1 MTALVTGGN
10 GHLGSTIVRMLS
22 DSGARVRAS
31 VLSLAAEPG
40 VAEIAAL
47 PGVEVAEANVLHP
60 AALEA
65 AMADVGTVFHTAAI
79 YAYVLKP
86 GDAERLIR
94 TSVEGAANAVRA
106 AAKQRVRKLVMTSSV
121 VTLPPKRKGE
131 PPATEEEWAS
141 DLAVP
146 YFRAKVEAERAA
158 HALARDL
165 NLDLVTILPGSIGGP
180 GFFRNT
186 PTIDIIEGIAKGSMR
201 LAAPDQN
208 LPWVDV
214 RDAARAHI
222 LAARHPSSGRYIA
235 ANDTF
240 PSFMELTRLLNAID
254 PAIPVAPR
262 LAPEAM
268 IPLARFLDWLGNKTT
283 GAPRVVA
290 PELLRTMKGKV
301 WAVSSAR
308 IARELGWRPEVSIEQ
323 SLADTL
329 RQIAAN
335 REAPNR
341 PAR

>member
-22 DSGARVRAS
+22 ASGRPVRAS
-31 VLSLAAEPG
+31 VLSRTAEPG

-47 PGVEVAEANVLHP
+47 PGVEVVEANVLDSMS
-60 AALEA
+60 LERA
-65 AMADVGTVFHTAAI
+65 FDGVETVFHTAAI

-106 AAKQRVRKLVMTSSV
+106 AAKQGARKVVMTSSV
-121 VTLPPKRKGE
+121 VTLPPKRRGE
-131 PPATEEEWAS
+131 VPATEDEWAS
-141 DLAVP
+141 DLTVP

-158 HALARDL
+158 HALARDMK
-165 NLDLVTILPGSIGGP
+165 LDLVTILPGSIGGP

-186 PTIDIIEGIAKGSMR
+186 PTIDIIEGISKGSMKM
-201 LAAPDQN
+201 AAPDQN
-208 LPWVDV
+208 LPYVDV

-222 LAARHPSSGRYIA
+222 LAAQKPSRGRYIA
-235 ANDTF
+235 ANDVF
-240 PSFMELTRLLNAID
+240 PTFMELTRLLHGID
-254 PAIPVAPR
+254 PSIPVAPR

-268 IPLARFLDWLGNKTT
+268 IPLARFFDWLGNRTMGT
-283 GAPRVVA
+283 PRVVA

-301 WAVSSAR
+301 WAASSAR
-308 IARELGWRPEVSIEQ
+308 SAHDLGWRPEVSIEQ

-335 REAPNR
+335 RR
-341 PAR
+341 AR

>member
-22 DSGARVRAS
+22 ASGRPVRAS
-31 VLSLAAEPG
+31 VLSRTAEPG

-47 PGVEVAEANVLHP
+47 PGVEVVEANVLDSMS
-60 AALEA
+60 LERA
-65 AMADVGTVFHTAAI
+65 FDGVETVFHTAAI

-106 AAKQRVRKLVMTSSV
+106 AAKQGARKVVMTSSV
-121 VTLPPKRKGE
+121 VTLPPKRRGE
-131 PPATEEEWAS
+131 VPATEDEWAS
-141 DLAVP
+141 DLTVP

-158 HALARDL
+158 HALARDMKI
-165 NLDLVTILPGSIGGP
+165 DLVTILPGSIGGP

-186 PTIDIIEGIAKGSMR
+186 PTIDIIEGISKGSMKM
-201 LAAPDQN
+201 AAPDQN
-208 LPWVDV
+208 LPYVDV

-222 LAARHPSSGRYIA
+222 LAAQKPSRGRYIA
-235 ANDTF
+235 ANDVF
-240 PSFMELTRLLNAID
+240 PTFMELTRLLHGID
-254 PAIPVAPR
+254 PSI
-262 LAPEAM
+262 
-268 IPLARFLDWLGNKTT
+268 IPLARFFDWLGNRTKGT
-283 GAPRVVA
+283 PRVVA

-301 WAVSSAR
+301 WAASSAR
-308 IARELGWRPEVSIEQ
+308 SAHDLGWRPEVSIEQ

-335 REAPNR
+335 RR
-341 PAR
+341 AR

>member
-1 MTALVTGGN
+1 MRALVTGGN

-22 DSGARVRAS
+22 GEGASVRAS
-31 VLSLAAEPG
+31 VLSRAGEPG

-47 PGVEVAEANVLHP
+47 PGVEVTE
-60 AALEA
+60 
-65 AMADVGTVFHTAAI
+65 ADVLDAGSLERAMEGVDTVFHTAAI

-106 AAKQRVRKLVMTSSV
+106 AARRKVAKMVMTSSV
-121 VTLPPKRKGE
+121 VALPPKRPGE
-131 PPATEEEWAS
+131 PPATEDDWAS
-141 DLAVP
+141 DLSVP

-165 NLDLVTILPGSIGGP
+165 GLDLVTILPGSIGGP

-186 PTIDIIEGIAKGSMR
+186 PTIDIIEGISKGSMKM
-201 LAAPDQN
+201 AAPDQN
-208 LPWVDV
+208 LPYVDV

-222 LAARHPSSGRYIA
+222 LAARKPSHGRYIA
-235 ANDTF
+235 ANDEF
-240 PSFMELTRLLNAID
+240 PSFMEMTRILNGID

-268 IPLARFLDWLGNKTT
+268 IPLARFFDWLGNRTMGT
-283 GAPRVVA
+283 PRVVA

-301 WAVSSAR
+301 WAASSAR
-308 IARELGWRPEVSIEQ
+308 IARDLGWRPEIQLER

-329 RQIAAN
+329 RQIAH
-335 REAPNR
+335 NR

>member
-1 MTALVTGGN
+1 MTAFVTGGN

-22 DSGARVRAS
+22 EAGARVRAG
-31 VLSLAAEPG
+31 VLSREAEPG
-40 VAEIAAL
+40 VAQIAAL
-47 PGVEVAEANVLHP
+47 PGVEVVEANVLDP

-65 AMADVGTVFHTAAI
+65 AMAGVETVFHTAAI

-106 AAKQRVRKLVMTSSV
+106 AARRRVRKVVMTSSV
-121 VTLPPKRKGE
+121 VTLPPKRRGE
-131 PPATEEEWAS
+131 PAATEEEWAS

-146 YFRAKVEAERAA
+146 YFRAKVEAERTA

-165 NLDLVTILPGSIGGP
+165 NLELVTILPGSIGGP

-186 PTIDIIEGIAKGSMR
+186 PTIDIIEGIAGGSMR
-201 LAAPDQN
+201 MAAPDQN

-214 RDAARAHI
+214 RDAARAHL
-222 LAARHPSSGRYIA
+222 LAAQGPASGRYIA
-235 ANDTF
+235 ANDAF

-268 IPLARFLDWLGNKTT
+268 IPLARFFDWLGNRTMGT
-283 GAPRVVA
+283 PRVVA
-290 PELLRTMKGKV
+290 PELLRTMKGKI
-301 WAVSSAR
+301 WAASSAR
-308 IARELGWRPEVSIEQ
+308 IAHDLGWRPEVSIEQ

-329 RQIAAN
+329 RQIVA
-335 REAPNR
+335 NR